1 MLSFKTCQKLSRRT
15 MVLATGAAALFAWNV
30 GSAGA
35 ADITLKYSDHDP
47 LGGMR
52 TNFVKDVWL
61 AEIVKQ
67 SGGKVKIQD
76 FWGGALMSS
85 KEALKG
91 TGAGVSD
98 MGFIFPGH
106 YPGELPGHSIFNLF
120 PRGPNKFADMI
131 WLYRKAY
138 EEVPEI
144 KAELTKVGV
153 MPVMVTAGL
162 PGAFVATKPIKTLA
176 DIKGD
181 KWRAGGKWQLRFLE
195 NAGAV
200 PVSVPWD
207 DVYMALQTGTI
218 TGCFTNYDGL
228 HLMKFDE
235 VGKNIMISKQLWY
248 ATPFVHL
255 MNIKKFESLPKDV
268 QQAILKASEVAEQK
282 FDAVYDAAF
291 DKVKAEQLAAGYTV
305 TELSTDDV
313 VRWENPEKLA
323 KLQADWVA
331 EAEKAGMKTAAQ
343 VMEKVRALHQQAM
356 NR

>member
-1 MLSFKTCQKLSRRT
+1 
-15 MVLATGAAALFAWNV
+15 MVLATGAAALLAWNV
-30 GSAGA
+30 GGASA
-35 ADITLKYSDHDP
+35 ADITLKYSDADP

-52 TNFVKDVWL
+52 TNFGKDVWL

-91 TGAGVSD
+91 VGGGVSD

-106 YPGELPGHSIFNLF
+106 YPGELPGHSIFNPF
-120 PRGPNKFADMI
+120 PRAPDKFADMV
-131 WLYRKAY
+131 WLYRTTY

-153 MPVMVTAGL
+153 MPLMLTAGL
-162 PGAFVATKPIKTLA
+162 PGAFVATKPIKSLA

-218 TGCFTNYDGL
+218 VGCFTNYDGL

-235 VGKNIMISKQLWY
+235 VGKNVMISQELWY

-255 MNIKKFESLPKDV
+255 MNIKKYESLPKDV
-268 QQAILKASEVAEQK
+268 QQAILKASEIAEQK
-282 FDAVYDAAF
+282 FAAVYDAAY
-291 DKVKAEQLAAGYTV
+291 DKVKQEEIAAGYKV
-305 TELSTDDV
+305 TEMAKDDV
-313 VRWENPEKLA
+313 VRWENAEKLT

-331 EAEKAGMKTAAQ
+331 ETEKAGMKNAAQ

-356 NR
+356 KR

>member
-1 MLSFKTCQKLSRRT
+1 MLSFKTSQKLSRRT

-52 TNFVKDVWL
+52 TNFVKEGWL
-61 AEIVKQ
+61 AEIVNQ

-85 KEALKG
+85 KEAMKG
-91 TGAGVSD
+91 VGGGVSD
-98 MGFIFPGH
+98 LGFIFPGH

-138 EEVPEI
+138 AEVPQI
-144 KAELTKVGV
+144 KEELAKVGV

-162 PGAFVATKPIKTLA
+162 PGAFVATKPIKSLA

-255 MNIKKFESLPKDV
+255 MNIKKFEGLPKDV
-268 QQAILKASEVAEQK
+268 QQAILKASEIAEQK

-291 DKVKAEQLAAGYTV
+291 ENVRQAQLKAGYTV
-305 TELSTDDV
+305 TELSNDDV
-313 VRWENPEKLA
+313 VRWENAEKLS

-331 EAEKAGMKTAAQ
+331 EAEKAGMKDAAGA
-343 VMEKVRALHQQAM
+343 MEKVRALHQQAM

>member
-1 MLSFKTCQKLSRRT
+1 MPNVKTCMKLSRRT

-52 TNFVKDVWL
+52 TNFVKNVWL
-61 AEIVKQ
+61 AEIEKQ

-85 KEALKG
+85 KEAMKG
-91 TGAGVSD
+91 VGGGVSD
-98 MGFIFPGH
+98 LGFIFPGH

-120 PRGPNKFADMI
+120 PRGPNKFSDMV

-181 KWRAGGKWQLRFLE
+181 KWRGGGKWQLRFLE

-218 TGCFTNYDGL
+218 VGCFTNYDGL
-228 HLMKFDE
+228 NLMKFDE
-235 VGKNIMISKQLWY
+235 VGKNVMISKQLWY

-255 MNIKKFESLPKDV
+255 MNIKKFEGLPKDV
-268 QQAILKASEVAEQK
+268 QQAILKASEIAEQK

-291 DKVKAEQLAAGYTV
+291 DAVKAKELAAGYKV
-305 TELSTDDV
+305 TELSTEDV
-313 VRWENPEKLA
+313 IRWENAEKLA

-331 EAEKAGMKTAAQ
+331 ESEKAGMKNAAQ
-343 VMEKVRALHQQAM
+343 AMEKVRALHQQAM

>member
-1 MLSFKTCQKLSRRT
+1 MPSFKSCLKLSRRS
-15 MVLATGAAALFAWNV
+15 MVLATGAAALFAW
-30 GSAGA
+30 SAGGAAA
-35 ADITLKYSDHDP
+35 ADVTLKYSDHDP

-52 TNFVKDVWL
+52 TNFVKEVWL
-61 AEIVKQ
+61 AEIEKQ

-85 KEALKG
+85 REALKG
-91 TGAGVSD
+91 VGAGVSD

-120 PRGPNKFADMI
+120 PRGPNNFETMA

-138 EEVPEI
+138 DEVPEI
-144 KAELTKVGV
+144 KEELTKLGV

-176 DIKGD
+176 DIRGD

-218 TGCFTNYDGL
+218 TGCFTNYDGM

-235 VGKNIMISKQLWY
+235 VGKNIMISKELWY

-255 MNIKKFESLPKDV
+255 MNVRKFQGLPKDI
-268 QQAILKASEVAEQK
+268 QDAILKASEIAEQK
-282 FDAVYDAAF
+282 FAAVYDASF
-291 DKVKAEQLAAGYTV
+291 DKVRQAQLAAGYAV
-305 TELSTDDV
+305 TELSAEDV
-313 VRWENPEKLA
+313 VRWENAEKLA
-323 KLQADWVA
+323 QLQADWVA
-331 EAEKAGMKTAAQ
+331 ETEKAGMKAAAQ
-343 VMEKVRALHQQAM
+343 VMEKVRVLHQQAM
-356 NR
+356 SR